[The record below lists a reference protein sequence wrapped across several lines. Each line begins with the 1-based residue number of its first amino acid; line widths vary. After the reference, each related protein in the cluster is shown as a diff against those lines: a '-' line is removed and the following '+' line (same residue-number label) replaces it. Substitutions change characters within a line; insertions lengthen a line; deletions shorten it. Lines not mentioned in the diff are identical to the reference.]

1 MVSLSNALDK
11 NLISV
16 DKEFAFLLDVDKG
29 FFFYKFTYNVNHVK
43 AISDNASQV
52 EISVFKDLPTAG
64 KSIFVEGEPLVCS
77 ILLSQSRC
85 KDIRRFNKISP
96 IARKVSDFTQKISNE
111 TIEKISTFS
120 KFGSV
125 QGASLENFYQS
136 TQTSLGLKNTS
147 ELQRTNQ
154 VSPIYQTSQTIFNTR
169 TSLTSQEAILNLIL
183 GESEN
188 PFSVL
193 QDSSTVSTTNQNIAG
208 TFNTSTTSQTG
219 PARNAIFSSFS
230 SGQTKATT
238 FDLSADQVVPVLKKS
253 RIETIKVGEIL
264 KIPINSIEN
273 KFYVKYRIFNNKD
286 ETLQIII
293 QEVDHATLLNFFNT
307 PTIPPLLSISSP
319 RIGINNIEI
328 KQIDKSADKVFIYK
342 RIFNGTATALNEVYE
357 LLNVVN
363 LKFNETTTIRDNANT
378 SRPSVYRAAA
388 AKNKNLSS
396 KYSIALTDALLVRS
410 YIVNYVRDA
419 VAFRTSGV
427 LTSRISP
434 QSIELN
440 LGQIPV
446 GVDNVTVSKM
456 DLTSGQ
462 TSFSL
467 ISNDPVKKVDGTNIS
482 FLDKDTKDDHTYQ
495 YKVDYTYRNGTTLE
509 SAATSLQTFKPLNQ
523 DNVSVNT
530 GTGQKLTTANG
541 NTDIQF
547 SLDTSQK
554 ISSLDIINK
563 TFNKIGLDAL
573 LGDGVGG
580 EAETTNQIL
589 VNTVERTDLTTGKV
603 EDFGVIVDNTFSDQK
618 YGDDNRVSPLNP
630 NHDYEYK
637 IRTLLRSPRTILPRE
652 RDVITPLGK
661 KYCFSPRKFL
671 NPKILEKGTISEEE
685 INAEEEFELGDLGN
699 QVVLTFAAPEENPE
713 IIGGI
718 ATHIGRVIKGQKA
731 NQVKWQIS
739 GDKSKIDSFIIG
751 VERLGVQTIAGV
763 VHNVSETATFK
774 FIDEL
779 DEGEIGTL
787 VYTITPVYRDYSSGK
802 SFRTNQVIVRN

>member
-16 DKEFAFLLDVDKG
+16 DKEFAFLLDIDKG

-154 VSPIYQTSQTIFNTR
+154 VSPIYQTSQTIFDTR

-328 KQIDKSADKVFIYK
+328 KQIDKSGDKVFICK

-357 LLNVVN
+357 LL
-363 LKFNETTTIRDNANT
+363 
-378 SRPSVYRAAA
+378 
-388 AKNKNLSS
+388 
-396 KYSIALTDALLVRS
+396 
-410 YIVNYVRDA
+410 NYVRDA

-589 VNTVERTDLTTGKV
+589 VNTIERTDLTTGKV
-603 EDFGVIVDNTFSDQK
+603 EDFGVIVDDTFSDQK

-787 VYTITPVYRDYSSGK
+787 VYTITPIYRDYSSGK